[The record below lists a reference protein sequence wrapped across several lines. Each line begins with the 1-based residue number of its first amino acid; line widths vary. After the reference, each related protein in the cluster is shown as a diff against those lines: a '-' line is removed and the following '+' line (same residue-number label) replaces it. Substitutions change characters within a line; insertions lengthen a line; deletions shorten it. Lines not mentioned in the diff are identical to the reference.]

1 MLLTARNLSKHY
13 GPRLLFDGITLGFDS
28 GERVGLIGANGSG
41 KSTLL
46 RVFAGIEPPD
56 DGELIARRG
65 LRVGYVPQEDAFDAD
80 ASCVEIV
87 ADAIDHHVDEHD
99 RTTRGYQLLDRA
111 DFPDPSMLTRE
122 LSGGWRKRLAIVR
135 QLAKAPD
142 LMLMD
147 EPTNHLDLEGIEW
160 LEDLI
165 DAAAFATLIVSH
177 DRRFLEESANRIID
191 LSRSYPDGFLSI
203 DGTYSDFVEKREQFM
218 AAQQSRQ
225 QAVAS
230 GVKREIEWLR
240 RGAKART
247 TKAKG
252 RIERAGE
259 MIAELAD
266 LKTRNA
272 SAGSSKI
279 EFGASGRQTR
289 KLIELKH
296 VGKSMGGRELFGG
309 VDLVLAP
316 GSKLGLLG
324 PNGSGKSTL
333 IKLLRGQLQPDAGE
347 VVRAD
352 GLKLV
357 VFDQHRE
364 QLDPTQTL
372 RRALSPGG
380 DSLIVRGVPMHITGW
395 AKQFLFRNEQLDLP
409 VSELSGGEQARVLIA
424 RLMLHEADVLILDEP
439 TNDLD
444 IPTLDVLETS
454 LETFPGALV
463 LVTHDRYLLDRVSTE
478 ILALDGAGASRAFSN
493 LEQWERWHTSGA
505 DRAKASTTP
514 AKAPTATPTK
524 PAAKPQAAAVAAPAA
539 KKTKLSWNEQKE
551 LDGIE
556 AAIQA
561 AESRAEGLAKRLDDP
576 AVLADHAKTRDA
588 YALLG
593 GAQADVERLYAR
605 WAELEAK

>member
-1 MLLTARNLSKHY
+1 M
-13 GPRLLFDGITLGFDS
+13 FDGITIGLDS

-46 RVFAGIEPPD
+46 RVFAGVEPPD
-56 DGELIARRG
+56 EGELIAKRG
-65 LRVGYVPQEDAFDAD
+65 LRVGYVPQEDQFDAEQ
-80 ASCVEIV
+80 SCVEIV
-87 ADAIDHHVDEHD
+87 ADAIDHHVDAHD
-99 RTTRGYQLLDRA
+99 RDVRAYQLLDRA
-111 DFPDPSMLTRE
+111 EFPDPSMLTEE

-135 QLAKAPD
+135 QLAKTPD

-165 DAAAFATLIVSH
+165 DAASFATLIVSH

-203 DGTYSDFVEKREQFM
+203 TGTYSDFVEKREEFM

-266 LKTRNA
+266 LKQRNA

-279 EFGASGRQTR
+279 EFGASNRQTR
-289 KLIELKH
+289 KLVELKN
-296 VGKSMGGRELFGG
+296 VAKTMGDRELFRG
-309 VDLVLAP
+309 VEAVLAP
-316 GSKLGLLG
+316 GTKLGLLG

-333 IKLLRGQLQPDAGE
+333 IKLLRGTLKPDRGE

-364 QLDPTQTL
+364 QLDPNQTL
-372 RRALSPGG
+372 RRALSPNG
-380 DSLIVRGVPMHITGW
+380 DSLIVRGVPMHVTGW
-395 AKQFLFRNEQLDLP
+395 AKQFLFRSEQLDLP
-409 VSELSGGEQARVLIA
+409 VGSLSGGEQARVLIA

-444 IPTLDVLETS
+444 IPTLDVLEES

-463 LVTHDRYLLDRVSTE
+463 LVTHDRYLLDRVSTQ
-478 ILALDGAGASRAFSN
+478 ILALDGEGEAKPFAS
-493 LEQWERWHTSGA
+493 LEQWERWHASGA
-505 DRAKASTTP
+505 DRAKAAAP
-514 AKAPTATPTK
+514 AAAKSVPKPQAKSATPVA
-524 PAAKPQAAAVAAPAA
+524 AAKPTPAAA

-551 LDGIE
+551 LDGME
-556 AAIQA
+556 ATIAK
-561 AESRAEGLAKRLDDP
+561 AEERVEGLTRRLDDP
-576 AVLADHAKTRDA
+576 AVLADHAKSRDA

-605 WAELEAK
+605 WAELESK